1 MAEKIFVSYS
11 HEDRKYLEGL
21 KEVLQ
26 EHGIVEG
33 DEISIIDPFS
43 GVFSVGEDIRESI
56 KREIQSAS
64 KVVIIHTSNT
74 NSSQWV
80 NYEVGMA
87 DALDKPIIVVGT
99 RGSGKTTLLSSLKHV
114 QMIEV
119 DEKANK

>member
-33 DEISIIDPFS
+33 DEVSIIDPFS
-43 GVFSVGEDIRESI
+43 GVISVGEDIREAI
-56 KREIQSAS
+56 KREIQSSS

-74 NSSQWV
+74 SSSQWV

-99 RGSGKTTLLSSLKHV
+99 RGSGKTTLLSSLKHI

>member
-11 HEDRKYLEGL
+11 HKDKNYLEGL
-21 KEVLQ
+21 KEVLI

-33 DEISIIDPFS
+33 DEVSIIDPFS
-43 GVFSVGEDIRESI
+43 GVFSTGEDIRESI

-87 DALDKPIIVVGT
+87 DALGKPIIVVGT
-99 RGSGKTTLLSSLKHV
+99 RGSGKTTLLSSLEHI

-119 DEKANK
+119 DEKANE